1 MEEISKENEKQQRQH
16 FASDETKYCTLFY
29 HL

>member
-1 MEEISKENEKQQRQH
+1 MEERSKENEKQQRKH
-16 FASDETKYCTLFY
+16 VASDETKYCTLLY